1 MATIAIELGKVSS
14 KNTRE
19 VYLLVRQGK
28 SRRRVKTG
36 VKLAETEYSEKTG
49 RIKSPTKARIVEKLK
64 NEFEDNLEAVEQAS
78 VNAETT
84 DGDFITSQIIKK
96 HEVKTLDFFTFT
108 EEWLNRSTIKSAKNY
123 RCMLN
128 TLEAF
133 NCRRKLL
140 FQDINVRF
148 LKDFEVYL
156 KDRPRAKSM
165 YIGLIR
171 HLFRE
176 AMIEYNTDD
185 ETVIKTDPFQRY
197 KAPRQVLKK
206 GVRALSLEDFMKVV
220 NYKPEG
226 AGRKLLAHDC
236 FILSFCL
243 MGMNSV
249 DLYNVKKLEH
259 GIMKYNRTKTKDR
272 RSDDA
277 YIEVR
282 VHPFIKSL
290 MAKWKGTGGYVFN
303 FHSRFKHPEDF
314 NRSLNI
320 GLKAIG
326 DDLHMP
332 GLQFYQARHTFAT
345 LSRNMMKFSKSDVD
359 EALNHVGSYDIAD
372 VYITKDFSI
381 INENNF
387 KLIEEVFKD
396 EIAGKP
402 TVAAEAPKAKRP
414 YHRKAKTATNAK
426 K

>member
-36 VKLAETEYSEKTG
+36 VKLAESEYSKETG
-49 RIKSPTKARIVEKLK
+49 RIKSPAKARIVEKLR

-96 HEVKTLDFFTFT
+96 QEVKTLDFFTFT
-108 EEWLNRSTIKSAKNY
+108 EEWLTRSTIKSAKNY

-133 NCRRKLL
+133 NGRRSLL

-220 NYKPEG
+220 NYRPNG

-249 DLYNVKKLEH
+249 DMYFARTLTRGVL
-259 GIMKYNRTKTKDR
+259 KYNRTKTKDR

-277 YIEVR
+277 YIEVK
-282 VHPFIKSL
+282 VHPVIARLIK
-290 MAKWKGTGGYVFN
+290 KYRDTDRVFT
-303 FHSRFKHPEDF
+303 FHRRYGSPEDF
-314 NRSLNI
+314 NRAINV
-320 GLKAIG
+320 GLKTVGEAIG
-326 DDLHMP
+326 ID

-345 LSRNMMKFSKSDVD
+345 LSRNLMHFSKGDVD

-372 VYITKDFSI
+372 IYIQKDFSV

-387 KLIEEVFKD
+387 KLLDRVFGEK
-396 EIAGKP
+396 
-402 TVAAEAPKAKRP
+402 
-414 YHRKAKTATNAK
+414 
-426 K
+426 

>member
-64 NEFEDNLEAVEQAS
+64 NEFEDNLEAVEQAVEQAS

-108 EEWLNRSTIKSAKNY
+108 EEWLNRSTIKGAKNY

-171 HLFRE
+171 HLFRHSSSL
-176 AMIEYNTDD
+176 
-185 ETVIKTDPFQRY
+185 
-197 KAPRQVLKK
+197 PR
-206 GVRALSLEDFMKVV
+206 
-220 NYKPEG
+220 
-226 AGRKLLAHDC
+226 
-236 FILSFCL
+236 
-243 MGMNSV
+243 
-249 DLYNVKKLEH
+249 
-259 GIMKYNRTKTKDR
+259 
-272 RSDDA
+272 
-277 YIEVR
+277 
-282 VHPFIKSL
+282 
-290 MAKWKGTGGYVFN
+290 
-303 FHSRFKHPEDF
+303 
-314 NRSLNI
+314 
-320 GLKAIG
+320 G
-326 DDLHMP
+326 DD
-332 GLQFYQARHTFAT
+332 
-345 LSRNMMKFSKSDVD
+345 
-359 EALNHVGSYDIAD
+359 
-372 VYITKDFSI
+372 
-381 INENNF
+381 
-387 KLIEEVFKD
+387 
-396 EIAGKP
+396 
-402 TVAAEAPKAKRP
+402 
-414 YHRKAKTATNAK
+414 
-426 K
+426 